1 MKETLTYCRYTDR
14 QDAMCKLS
22 GRGVLVMGGPS
33 LISVDVCV
41 CVWHQHHVWSMIGRR
56 PMALRRILLPTRPTI
71 CPTNATN
78 DGVSLKYAEA
88 T

>member
-41 CVWHQHHVWSMIGRR
+41 CVTSAPCVVNDWSPTHG
-56 PMALRRILLPTRPTI
+56 AAAHLTSYTTYHLPNKR
-71 CPTNATN
+71 
-78 DGVSLKYAEA
+78 D
-88 T
+88 